1 MAKRKKSAE
10 DQVNENINESDD
22 NFGLPE
28 IEYEPINREKS
39 APQKEKIVE
48 EVREEPP
55 TVSEE
60 IIVESTPQIEME
72 EPTRQEEHFYNA
84 DDEETS
90 SAAPKVIGIIV
101 VILLAAGA
109 AWYFLKYRP
118 VKLAEEKARQEEAA
132 RLANA
137 EKLKNEQRLADL
149 KRAEDEKRRADSL
162 ANATPAE
169 GTIETLTERTRRY
182 YIVVASAIDDDLI
195 MDYAKNLSKKGVS
208 SKIIPPF
215 GKVKFFRIAVAEGET
230 YADAQATADGLKAQ
244 YGDGAWVVKY

>member
-48 EVREEPP
+48 EVREEPLA
-55 TVSEE
+55 TEE
-60 IIVESTPQIEME
+60 IIVESTQQIEME

-118 VKLAEEKARQEEAA
+118 VKLAEEKASQEEAA

-162 ANATPAE
+162 ANAIPAE

-182 YIVVASAIDDDLI
+182 YVVVASAIDDDLI

>member
-1 MAKRKKSAE
+1 MTRETILITGANGFIGRALLCTLLKDKKAIRVLTHS
-10 DQVNENINESDD
+10 
-22 NFGLPE
+22 P
-28 IEYEPINREKS
+28 
-39 APQKEKIVE
+39 
-48 EVREEPP
+48 
-55 TVSEE
+55 
-60 IIVESTPQIEME
+60 
-72 EPTRQEEHFYNA
+72 
-84 DDEETS
+84 S
-90 SAAPKVIGIIV
+90 S
-101 VILLAAGA
+101 
-109 AWYFLKYRP
+109 
-118 VKLAEEKARQEEAA
+118 
-132 RLANA
+132 A

-182 YIVVASAIDDDLI
+182 YVVVASAIDDDLI